1 MPHTAD
7 GARSC
12 DSGLIDGLDDLDSIA
27 EPLTLHHLQTLQ
39 PELLEPATVYPTYP
53 LRLRGSG
60 GSRVS
65 RTSSANS
72 KPDGKPAKKRAK
84 HGRDGGPWQSMNS
97 CQQDPAL
104 LGTASIAAAHALLPF
119 MMERGRRDQWG
130 ARTEDGNVLLHKMQ
144 RSGEEHQISSVQ
156 KVTDW
161 LKEAEDPRPCHA
173 RAEEFRKPELDATS
187 SAEVDA
193 MAVTDSS
200 PSGSNSSPLQAS
212 LVHSGSDHSSGSFFQ
227 RLVRL
232 NPFHLLRQGG
242 KRGAGLSQPSS
253 ERRDPASPTNF
264 FALAQ
269 FWVSLGAWM
278 RGPDWPAPRMLLV
291 N

>member
-7 GARSC
+7 SARSC

-53 LRLRGSG
+53 LRLRGLG

-84 HGRDGGPWQSMNS
+84 HGRDVGPRQSTNS
-97 CQQDPAL
+97 CQRDPAL

-119 MMERGRRDQWG
+119 MMEQERRDQWG
-130 ARTEDGNVLLHKMQ
+130 ARTAVGEDLLHKMQ
-144 RSGEEHQISSVQ
+144 RSGEEQQMSSVQ

-161 LKEAEDPRPCHA
+161 LREAEDPRPCDA
-173 RAEEFRKPELDATS
+173 WAEEFRKPEQLDATS

-193 MAVTDSS
+193 TEATDSS
-200 PSGSNSSPLQAS
+200 PSGSNSSPPQAS

-242 KRGAGLSQPSS
+242 KQGAGLWQSFSG
-253 ERRDPASPTNF
+253 RDDSASPTH

-269 FWVSLGAWM
+269 FWVLLGAWM
-278 RGPDWPAPRMLLV
+278 RVPDWPAARMLPV